1 LAFDFPIV
9 QAPMAGT
16 STPQMAATVT
26 NAGAL
31 GSIAVG
37 AKNAESPGDV
47 GRRPDRQP
55 AVAAKEKAAL

>member
-1 LAFDFPIV
+1 
-9 QAPMAGT
+9 MAGT
-16 STPQMAATVT
+16 STPQMAAAVT